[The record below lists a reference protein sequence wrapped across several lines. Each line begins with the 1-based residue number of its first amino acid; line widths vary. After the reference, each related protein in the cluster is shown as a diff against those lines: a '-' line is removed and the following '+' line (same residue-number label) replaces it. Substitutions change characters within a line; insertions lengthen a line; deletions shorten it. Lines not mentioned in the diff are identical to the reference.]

1 MPFFKSRKEFI
12 MEQLEQGYVLDRE
25 YKAFQLR
32 AELEGHLA
40 GMAFKGLASAPLRKM
55 VVDLSVG
62 RKELRAG
69 MILAVALTLAERWGT
84 TLHEPRV
91 GVVFPSGLGGTLTN
105 LALALMDKVPVNL
118 NFTAGR
124 KTNQHCLEIADIRS
138 VITARPVKD
147 KVADFPW
154 PERTI
159 DLLAERVR
167 LDKKA
172 ILRRLLRIL
181 LLPTPILLKQFKVPQ
196 VGGRREAAV
205 LFSSGST
212 GEPKGIVLSHR
223 NVIANCL
230 QIHDCRVL
238 HREHTLLASLP
249 TFHSFGF
256 TVTLWYPLITG
267 MKCVT
272 VPSPLET
279 RKIAEAVQRE
289 KISVILGTP
298 TFLRPYFKLARAEQ
312 LESLE
317 YVVTGAEKTPPG
329 FARRWEETFK
339 SAYMEGYG
347 LTETSPVT
355 SCNIPAFGSH
365 PAQAKAGSVGRLMDG
380 MRARVTDPATGVVL
394 PINQGGMIELQG
406 PNIFEGYL
414 NAPEATQAV
423 FRDGWFVT
431 GDLGRIDEEGY
442 LFIEGRLSRFSKLG
456 GEMVPH
462 GRLEQVIAR
471 VFQLEDAE
479 SPLVAVTGITDEVK
493 GEALVLLSAVDIK
506 PAVLRER
513 LMQEGIPNL
522 WVPRT
527 ILRVDAIPSLASGK
541 LDLQALNQL
550 VAQRV
555 QEEATE
561 R

>member
-1 MPFFKSRKEFI
+1 
-12 MEQLEQGYVLDRE
+12 MEQSDQGYVLDRD
-25 YKAFQLR
+25 YDSFHLR
-32 AELEGHLA
+32 PELNGHLA
-40 GMAFKGLASAPLRKM
+40 RMAFDGLAASPLRRS

-69 MILAVALTLAERWGT
+69 MLLAVALTLADRW
-84 TLHEPRV
+84 EPLIPGKRV

-105 LALALMDKVPVNL
+105 LALALMDRVPVNL
-118 NFTAGR
+118 NFTSGR
-124 KTNQHCLEIADIRS
+124 QSLEHCLEIAGIDT
-138 VITARPVKD
+138 VITARPVREKLG
-147 KVADFPW
+147 DFPW
-154 PERTI
+154 PEHTI
-159 DLLAERVR
+159 DLMEERLK

-172 ILRRLLRIL
+172 ILRRFLKIL
-181 LLPTPILLKQFKVPQ
+181 LLPKAVLRKHFKVPHE
-196 VGGRREAAV
+196 GGRKEAAI

-223 NVIANCL
+223 NVISNCL
-230 QIHDCRVL
+230 QINDCHVL
-238 HREHTLLASLP
+238 HRNHTLLASLP

-279 RKIAEAVQRE
+279 RKIAEAVQKER
-289 KISVILGTP
+289 ISVILGTP
-298 TFLRPYFKLARAEQ
+298 TFLRPYFKLARPEQ

-329 FARRWEETFK
+329 FAQRWESQFK

-355 SCNIPAFGSH
+355 SCNIPAFGRH
-365 PAQAKAGSVGRLMDG
+365 PAQVKAGSVGRLMGG
-380 MRARVTDPATGVVL
+380 MRVRVTDPATGRGL
-394 PINQGGMIELQG
+394 PINTRGMIELQG

-414 NAPEATQAV
+414 NAPEATEAV

-471 VFQLEDAE
+471 IFQLEEAE
-479 SPLVAVTGITDEVK
+479 SPLVAVTGISDEVK
-493 GEALVLLSAVDIK
+493 GEALVLLTAVDIK

-522 WVPRT
+522 WIPKIV
-527 ILRVDAIPSLASGK
+527 LRVDAIPSLASGK
-541 LDLQALNQL
+541 LDLQALNRL
-550 VAQRV
+550 AVQRFQDV
-555 QEEATE
+555 SGE

>member
-1 MPFFKSRKEFI
+1 MN
-12 MEQLEQGYVLDRE
+12 QGDQGYVLDRDYE
-25 YKAFQLR
+25 AFNAR
-32 AELEGHLA
+32 PELDGHLA
-40 GMAFKGLASAPLRKM
+40 GLAFDGLAASPLRKM

-69 MILAVALTLAERWGT
+69 MLLAVALTLAERWDPVLSGK
-84 TLHEPRV
+84 RI

-105 LALALMDKVPVNL
+105 LALSLIDRVPVNL
-118 NFTAGR
+118 NFTSGR
-124 KTNQHCLEIADIRS
+124 QSLQHCLDVAEIGT
-138 VITARPVKD
+138 VITARPVRE
-147 KVADFPW
+147 KVPDFPW
-154 PERTI
+154 PEHTI
-159 DLLAERVR
+159 DLMAERLR

-181 LLPTPILLKQFKVPQ
+181 LLPRPLLRRQFKVPRH
-196 VGGRREAAV
+196 GGRKEAAI

-212 GEPKGIVLSHR
+212 GEPKGIILSHR
-223 NVIANCL
+223 NVIANCT
-230 QIHDCRVL
+230 QINDCHVL
-238 HREHTLLASLP
+238 HRNHTLLASLP

-279 RKIAEAVQRE
+279 RKIAEAVQKER
-289 KISVILGTP
+289 ISVILGTP
-298 TFLRPYFKLARAEQ
+298 TFLRPYFKLARPEQ

-329 FARRWEETFK
+329 FAQRWEDHFK

-355 SCNIPAFGSH
+355 SCNIPAYGRH

-380 MRARVTDPATGVVL
+380 MRARVTDPATGEGL
-394 PINQGGMIELQG
+394 PVNTRGMIELQG

-462 GRLEQVIAR
+462 GRLEQLIAR
-471 VFQLEDAE
+471 LFQLEDAE

-493 GEALVLLSAVDIK
+493 GEALVLLAAVDIK

-513 LMQEGIPNL
+513 LVLEGIPNL
-522 WVPRT
+522 WIPKIV
-527 ILRVDAIPSLASGK
+527 LRVDAIPSLASGK
-541 LDLQALNQL
+541 LDLQALNRL
-550 VAQRV
+550 VEQRL
-555 QEEATE
+555 QEA
-561 R
+561 